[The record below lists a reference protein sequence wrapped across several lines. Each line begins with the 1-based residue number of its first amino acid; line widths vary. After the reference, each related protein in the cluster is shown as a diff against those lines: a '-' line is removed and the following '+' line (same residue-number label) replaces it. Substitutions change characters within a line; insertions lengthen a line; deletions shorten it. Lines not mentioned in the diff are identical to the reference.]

1 ARCTITLTQSHMVH
15 QVLQR
20 FGFTWSSA
28 QATPLAI
35 CHSLSAPPLDE
46 SVEPSGPYPELVG
59 CLMYLMTCT
68 RPDLAHP
75 LGLLACY
82 VAPGRHRKVHMDAA
96 KRVLRYLCSTSG
108 MGLVLGGR
116 GDVVLTG
123 HSDASWVDDQAT
135 QRSSQGYTFSLGSGS
150 LSWRSRCLSSGLC
163 SNCEAEIYATPM
175 AAQELRLLTYLLTDL
190 GERPRSPPVLYVD
203 NKAAIALCKEHRLEH
218 RTKHIA
224 LRYFLARE
232 LQQRGQIRLAY
243 VTTRANT
250 ADIFTKALPPGDHQR
265 FCTLLRGDVVIH
277 PELVLHFLSG
287 LARTLRLPPG
297 RKYTG
302 IYLPF
307 SAIAVS
313 GNDSSAGLRHS
324 RSKPRV
330 LQPGAR
336 GMMDALGVSRVSQ
349 DQLTI
354 LKPSGSIKVT
364 PPTFPTPFLF
374 TRFPRFVLHSP
385 FCLFR
390 LCRPPSAPLVARA
403 RHSGCGTAHCALPR
417 WSPSEKQV
425 CVQRHASPRY
435 AMPHHITPRRGAHTE
450 YGYWQAANALSSKPR
465 VSPYTCPTPSFS
477 SPSPSQ
483 HLSLTKC
490 PVHLAHVSVPLSLA
504 SHMGWGAEM
513 EVAAAGK
520 GAAAAVEEAQREVEE
535 DDAPGRIG
543 EEKLFSNM
551 MHDEWLEYLY
561 EEILLLRVRCPLALL
576 PSRPRVLPLSSL
588 HALATCLSCMCCH
601 ACMCHG
607 GCIAAVALAAQLQMA
622 CYTLLVHP
630 FHFSPVSLPGTF
642 LLLPSISFLS
652 YFLSL
657 PLPSPCLRPCSAP
670 PDPTAHHQIERQNE
684 LLANEQQTAISRR
697 GGSDGGPAE
706 GEDAAG
712 AGRGAGGKGV
722 AGAVERGTGG
732 RGEGAGRSGGAGS
745 GGRGGGRGHGEGEK
759 HEKGS
764 PGLSGAGDNEKGARG
779 PRCPVPIS
787 LPVFEPTAHPP
798 SPMCSAAM
806 TPVFHRASHLGP
818 NHHDDSPFPSSFSS
832 SHTPH
837 AAHHAPYSSSVL
849 PPITPRTTRFTP
861 RASAF
866 SIASTPTT
874 GSPNLKAATA
884 LNSSPP
890 VPTLLLHRPSQAAS
904 GPAHAVSTAY
914 PPSTITD
921 ALSTAHPTHSPSSS
935 PLHPAVGAAGG
946 GAGLVGGR
954 VAGRV
959 GAVGMRR
966 QRHRRVATIGSSVDL
981 AELRE
986 EAARLDR
993 SSGVEAAMV
1002 AAEAAVSG
1010 GRQMMRMWERMRRIM
1025 PSAGGVDVEDPTQ
1038 SASPGSHPHLDDH
1051 APDSSTPH
1059 HHHNHHHAQQQAGQ
1073 GEQQL
1078 PVVGPELL
1086 AALAKGQVKGGQ
1098 RAKTWLAIAC
1108 ADPEDEIMS
1117 RRNYRNLLKQPSV
1130 SANEIQRDVNRTFP
1144 LHSMFQEEKGA
1155 GQKAL
1160 FNVIKAYSVLD
1171 KEVGYCQGMGFIV
1184 ATLLLLMGEEDAF
1197 CCLVFLLYKCGLR
1210 GVFLPDMQ
1218 QLQVRMYQLS
1228 QLLIDAHPEVHAY
1241 FEELDVK
1248 PVMYAADWFLSLFAR
1263 TMPHYIVFRVFDI
1276 IFADKTT
1283 AIVFKLGMVLL
1294 QVCERQLQQCPE
1306 MEYAMHFLRVE
1317 LPLQLKEVSED
1328 YLEELVSKALR
1339 VHLPFASLLRLEAE
1353 YELLAG
1359 EAAAAARHVRAAA
1372 AASEAAA
1379 RSLECTRR
1387 DLEVRLHHATRARK
1401 QSHELAAVFK
1411 KAIAGLQQEPQ
1422 GDDSS
1427 GTSEQRAQEHMALN
1441 DHGAEAASEDVQ
1453 ADAPSSAA
1461 AAATAASDAPGAAT
1475 AVAAP
1480 AVDQAELN
1488 SETRGGGTRGRS
1500 VVRVSSRS
1508 SNEGAWDLA
1517 VRYFEWKEWSEVASN
1532 AATVAVLRQV
1542 EEARHACH
1550 ETLTALAAAEMALA
1564 ERAEQVAQE
1573 GEGGRVM
1580 QEMVVVLEEG
1590 FVSPSPACRVT
1601 LLAVVSPCP
1610 ACRVALPAVASPCP
1624 VSRVALLAVASPCL
1638 CYILRDHF
1646 LALDPTDLTVDLLE
1660 KHLLATQTS
1669 VVAVGA
1675 ARGTPRTPFF
1685 EGCSPSPLAP
1695 SYTSA
1700 AAVDIL
1706 GAEDVEATSA
1716 LSWKRRSNKG
1726 KGGKSGGG
1734 GSGGGGG
1741 GGSGGGGGGGGGGS
1755 GGSGGGSEGFG
1766 GGGGGSG
1773 GGGGGGGGGSGS
1785 GGGGDG
1791 GGRGG
1796 AVKRGGSGGG
1806 QRQQQQ

>member
-1 ARCTITLTQSHMVH
+1 
-15 QVLQR
+15 
-20 FGFTWSSA
+20 
-28 QATPLAI
+28 
-35 CHSLSAPPLDE
+35 
-46 SVEPSGPYPELVG
+46 
-59 CLMYLMTCT
+59 
-68 RPDLAHP
+68 
-75 LGLLACY
+75 
-82 VAPGRHRKVHMDAA
+82 
-96 KRVLRYLCSTSG
+96 
-108 MGLVLGGR
+108 
-116 GDVVLTG
+116 
-123 HSDASWVDDQAT
+123 
-135 QRSSQGYTFSLGSGS
+135 
-150 LSWRSRCLSSGLC
+150 
-163 SNCEAEIYATPM
+163 
-175 AAQELRLLTYLLTDL
+175 
-190 GERPRSPPVLYVD
+190 
-203 NKAAIALCKEHRLEH
+203 
-218 RTKHIA
+218 
-224 LRYFLARE
+224 
-232 LQQRGQIRLAY
+232 
-243 VTTRANT
+243 
-250 ADIFTKALPPGDHQR
+250 
-265 FCTLLRGDVVIH
+265 
-277 PELVLHFLSG
+277 
-287 LARTLRLPPG
+287 
-297 RKYTG
+297 
-302 IYLPF
+302 
-307 SAIAVS
+307 
-313 GNDSSAGLRHS
+313 
-324 RSKPRV
+324 
-330 LQPGAR
+330 
-336 GMMDALGVSRVSQ
+336 MDALGVSRIVEDSPMDDDVSRAG
-349 DQLTI
+349 
-354 LKPSGSIKVT
+354 GS
-364 PPTFPTPFLF
+364 
-374 TRFPRFVLHSP
+374 RAGAGEDA
-385 FCLFR
+385 
-390 LCRPPSAPLVARA
+390 SASMSRA
-403 RHSGCGTAHCALPR
+403 RSVFLNAVLSEPEVVALR
-417 WSPSEKQV
+417 E
-425 CVQRHASPRY
+425 
-435 AMPHHITPRRGAHTE
+435 
-450 YGYWQAANALSSKPR
+450 
-465 VSPYTCPTPSFS
+465 
-477 SPSPSQ
+477 
-483 HLSLTKC
+483 
-490 PVHLAHVSVPLSLA
+490 
-504 SHMGWGAEM
+504 AEM

-520 GAAAAVEEAQREVEE
+520 GVTAAAEEAQREVEE

-561 EEILLLRVRCPLALL
+561 EEILLLR
-576 PSRPRVLPLSSL
+576 
-588 HALATCLSCMCCH
+588 CCH
-601 ACMCHG
+601 ARG
-607 GCIAAVALAAQLQMA
+607 GQVVCSAFLLAAVAPTHGSTAAVLSCHTLSIPCTLA
-622 CYTLLVHP
+622 
-630 FHFSPVSLPGTF
+630 FSPVS
-642 LLLPSISFLS
+642 PS
-652 YFLSL
+652 
-657 PLPSPCLRPCSAP
+657 SPCPFLRSALSPHGPCGCP
-670 PDPTAHHQIERQNE
+670 RRQIERQNE
-684 LLANEQQTAISRR
+684 LLANQQQTAISRR

-722 AGAVERGTGG
+722 AGGVERGAGG

-745 GGRGGGRGHGEGEK
+745 GGRGGGRGPGEGEK
-759 HEKGS
+759 REKGS
-764 PGLSGAGDNEKGARG
+764 PGLSGAGDSEKGVRG

-806 TPVFHRASHLGP
+806 TPIFHRASHLGP
-818 NHHDDSPFPSSFSS
+818 NHHDDSPFPSSSSSS

-866 SIASTPTT
+866 SIASSTPTASV
-874 GSPNLKAATA
+874 SPNLKAATA
-884 LNSSPP
+884 LNSSAQ

-904 GPAHAVSTAY
+904 GLSHAVPAAPS
-914 PPSTITD
+914 PSTITD
-921 ALSTAHPTHSPSSS
+921 ALSATHATHSPSSS
-935 PLHPAVGAAGG
+935 PLHPAVVAAGG
-946 GAGLVGGR
+946 GAGLAGGR

-1051 APDSSTPH
+1051 APDSGTPH
-1059 HHHNHHHAQQQAGQ
+1059 HRHNQHHHAQQQAGQ

-1086 AALAKGQVKGGQ
+1086 AALAKGKVKGEQ

-1276 IFADKTT
+1276 ICADKTT

-1339 VHLPFASLLRLEAE
+1339 VHLPFDSLLRLEAE

-1387 DLEVRLHHATRARK
+1387 DLEVRLHHALRARK
-1401 QSHELAAVFK
+1401 QSHELAAIFK
-1411 KAIAGLQQEPQ
+1411 AAIAGLQQG
-1422 GDDSS
+1422 GDES
-1427 GTSEQRAQEHMALN
+1427 GTSEQSTQHSGKRQEQELEHTALN
-1441 DHGAEAASEDVQ
+1441 GHEPETASENVT
-1453 ADAPSSAA
+1453 ANAASSAA
-1461 AAATAASDAPGAAT
+1461 ADDAAASVAPGGGGTAETAAL
-1475 AVAAP
+1475 
-1480 AVDQAELN
+1480 AVDQAGPN

-1508 SNEGAWDLA
+1508 SNEGALDLA
-1517 VRYFEWKEWSEVASN
+1517 VRYFEWKEWSEVAGN
-1532 AATVAVLRQV
+1532 TATVAVLRQV

-1550 ETLTALAAAEMALA
+1550 ETLTALAAAEVALA

-1573 GEGGRVM
+1573 GEGERVM

-1590 FVSPSPACRVT
+1590 
-1601 LLAVVSPCP
+1601 
-1610 ACRVALPAVASPCP
+1610 
-1624 VSRVALLAVASPCL
+1624 
-1638 CYILRDHF
+1638 D
-1646 LALDPTDLTVDLLE
+1646 
-1660 KHLLATQTS
+1660 
-1669 VVAVGA
+1669 
-1675 ARGTPRTPFF
+1675 
-1685 EGCSPSPLAP
+1685 EG
-1695 SYTSA
+1695 
-1700 AAVDIL
+1700 
-1706 GAEDVEATSA
+1706 GH
-1716 LSWKRRSNKG
+1716 
-1726 KGGKSGGG
+1726 
-1734 GSGGGGG
+1734 
-1741 GGSGGGGGGGGGGS
+1741 
-1755 GGSGGGSEGFG
+1755 
-1766 GGGGGSG
+1766 
-1773 GGGGGGGGGSGS
+1773 
-1785 GGGGDG
+1785 GDEFY
-1791 GGRGG
+1791 
-1796 AVKRGGSGGG
+1796 
-1806 QRQQQQ
+1806 

>member
-1 ARCTITLTQSHMVH
+1 
-15 QVLQR
+15 
-20 FGFTWSSA
+20 
-28 QATPLAI
+28 
-35 CHSLSAPPLDE
+35 
-46 SVEPSGPYPELVG
+46 
-59 CLMYLMTCT
+59 
-68 RPDLAHP
+68 
-75 LGLLACY
+75 
-82 VAPGRHRKVHMDAA
+82 
-96 KRVLRYLCSTSG
+96 
-108 MGLVLGGR
+108 
-116 GDVVLTG
+116 
-123 HSDASWVDDQAT
+123 
-135 QRSSQGYTFSLGSGS
+135 
-150 LSWRSRCLSSGLC
+150 
-163 SNCEAEIYATPM
+163 
-175 AAQELRLLTYLLTDL
+175 
-190 GERPRSPPVLYVD
+190 
-203 NKAAIALCKEHRLEH
+203 
-218 RTKHIA
+218 
-224 LRYFLARE
+224 
-232 LQQRGQIRLAY
+232 
-243 VTTRANT
+243 
-250 ADIFTKALPPGDHQR
+250 
-265 FCTLLRGDVVIH
+265 
-277 PELVLHFLSG
+277 
-287 LARTLRLPPG
+287 
-297 RKYTG
+297 
-302 IYLPF
+302 
-307 SAIAVS
+307 
-313 GNDSSAGLRHS
+313 
-324 RSKPRV
+324 
-330 LQPGAR
+330 AR

-354 LKPSGSIKVT
+354 LKPSGSIKPVLSLSSLPPPLRPIGGARASLWVRNSALRAPLPSSYSLGPHLYST
-364 PPTFPTPFLF
+364 PHHSPSPPSTPF
-374 TRFPRFVLHSP
+374 
-385 FCLFR
+385 
-390 LCRPPSAPLVARA
+390 RPSHVCVFHGPAAGRGAAEQGGREGRA
-403 RHSGCGTAHCALPR
+403 RTHQQRACPGRALCFSTLYSQSPR

-1276 IFADKTT
+1276 IFGACPPHACRASGRAPPAPILRLPLLTLARVHTWQDHQCPALPVPVLHASCFMLVWCATPLSCVPVPHVHAPADKTT

-1294 QVCERQLQQCPE
+1294 QVGLCW
-1306 MEYAMHFLRVE
+1306 
-1317 LPLQLKEVSED
+1317 
-1328 YLEELVSKALR
+1328 
-1339 VHLPFASLLRLEAE
+1339 
-1353 YELLAG
+1353 

-1590 FVSPSPACRVT
+1590 CEAGDGDE
-1601 LLAVVSPCP
+1601 
-1610 ACRVALPAVASPCP
+1610 
-1624 VSRVALLAVASPCL
+1624 
-1638 CYILRDHF
+1638 DHF

>member
-1 ARCTITLTQSHMVH
+1 
-15 QVLQR
+15 
-20 FGFTWSSA
+20 
-28 QATPLAI
+28 
-35 CHSLSAPPLDE
+35 
-46 SVEPSGPYPELVG
+46 
-59 CLMYLMTCT
+59 
-68 RPDLAHP
+68 
-75 LGLLACY
+75 
-82 VAPGRHRKVHMDAA
+82 MDAVGVG
-96 KRVLRYLCSTSG
+96 RV
-108 MGLVLGGR
+108 
-116 GDVVLTG
+116 
-123 HSDASWVDDQAT
+123 
-135 QRSSQGYTFSLGSGS
+135 
-150 LSWRSRCLSSGLC
+150 
-163 SNCEAEIYATPM
+163 I
-175 AAQELRLLTYLLTDL
+175 
-190 GERPRSPPVLYVD
+190 
-203 NKAAIALCKEHRLEH
+203 
-218 RTKHIA
+218 
-224 LRYFLARE
+224 
-232 LQQRGQIRLAY
+232 
-243 VTTRANT
+243 
-250 ADIFTKALPPGDHQR
+250 
-265 FCTLLRGDVVIH
+265 
-277 PELVLHFLSG
+277 
-287 LARTLRLPPG
+287 
-297 RKYTG
+297 
-302 IYLPF
+302 
-307 SAIAVS
+307 
-313 GNDSSAGLRHS
+313 
-324 RSKPRV
+324 
-330 LQPGAR
+330 
-336 GMMDALGVSRVSQ
+336 Q

-364 PPTFPTPFLF
+364 PPTFPTPF
-374 TRFPRFVLHSP
+374 P
-385 FCLFR
+385 F
-390 LCRPPSAPLVARA
+390 SA
-403 RHSGCGTAHCALPR
+403 
-417 WSPSEKQV
+417 SPSL
-425 CVQRHASPRY
+425 CL
-435 AMPHHITPRRGAHTE
+435 MPHVRPF
-450 YGYWQAANALSSKPR
+450 L
-465 VSPYTCPTPSFS
+465 
-477 SPSPSQ
+477 SPSPLPPFPSFPRPIGGVRAAIWIVEDSSMDDDVSPFRLPT
-483 HLSLTKC
+483 LSLSAPILTQ
-490 PVHLAHVSVPLSLA
+490 PPTISLPALDSLPPLSRVFLPRSCSRAGGSRAGAAGGAGEDA
-504 SHMGWGAEM
+504 SASMSRARSVFLNAVLSEPEVVALREAEL

-520 GAAAAVEEAQREVEE
+520 GAAAAAAEAQREVEE

-561 EEILLLRVRCPLALL
+561 EEILLLR
-576 PSRPRVLPLSSL
+576 
-588 HALATCLSCMCCH
+588 T
-601 ACMCHG
+601 
-607 GCIAAVALAAQLQMA
+607 A
-622 CYTLLVHP
+622 CYTLPVHP
-630 FHFSPVSLPGTF
+630 FHFSPVSPPGTF
-642 LLLPSISFLS
+642 LLFPSLSFLS

-657 PLPSPCLRPCSAP
+657 PLPSPCSLRTWPGPSYPTVP
-670 PDPTAHHQIERQNE
+670 PRQIERQNE

-722 AGAVERGTGG
+722 AGGGVERGGGG

-759 HEKGS
+759 REKGS
-764 PGLSGAGDNEKGARG
+764 PGLSGVGDSEKGGCAVHGTRG

-787 LPVFEPTAHPP
+787 LPVFESTAHPP

-806 TPVFHRASHLGP
+806 TPIFHRASHLGP
-818 NHHDDSPFPSSFSS
+818 NHDDDSPFPSSSSSS

-866 SIASTPTT
+866 SIASTPTAA
-874 GSPNLKAATA
+874 SPNLKAATA

-890 VPTLLLHRPSQAAS
+890 ISTLLLHRPSQAAS
-904 GPAHAVSTAY
+904 GSPHAVPAAPS
-914 PPSTITD
+914 STITD
-921 ALSTAHPTHSPSSS
+921 ALSATHATHSLSSS
-935 PLHPAVGAAGG
+935 PLHPAVVAAGG
-946 GAGLVGGR
+946 GASLAAGR

-1025 PSAGGVDVEDPTQ
+1025 PSAGGGDLEDPTQ

-1051 APDSSTPH
+1051 APDNSTPH
-1059 HHHNHHHAQQQAGQ
+1059 HHHNHHHHAQQQAGQ

-1086 AALAKGQVKGGQ
+1086 AALARGQVKGEQ

-1411 KAIAGLQQEPQ
+1411 KAIAGLQQESQ
-1422 GDDSS
+1422 GDDASS
-1427 GTSEQRAQEHMALN
+1427 TSEQITQEHMALN
-1441 DHGAEAASEDVQ
+1441 DHGAEAASEDVK
-1453 ADAPSSAA
+1453 ADAPSSAAA

-1480 AVDQAELN
+1480 AVDQAGPN

-1517 VRYFEWKEWSEVASN
+1517 VRYFEWKEWSEVAGN
-1532 AATVAVLRQV
+1532 TATLAVLRQV
-1542 EEARHACH
+1542 EETRHACH
-1550 ETLTALAAAEMALA
+1550 ETLTALAAAEVALA

-1573 GEGGRVM
+1573 GEQEGVV

-1590 FVSPSPACRVT
+1590 C
-1601 LLAVVSPCP
+1601 
-1610 ACRVALPAVASPCP
+1610 
-1624 VSRVALLAVASPCL
+1624 
-1638 CYILRDHF
+1638 
-1646 LALDPTDLTVDLLE
+1646 
-1660 KHLLATQTS
+1660 
-1669 VVAVGA
+1669 
-1675 ARGTPRTPFF
+1675 
-1685 EGCSPSPLAP
+1685 
-1695 SYTSA
+1695 
-1700 AAVDIL
+1700 
-1706 GAEDVEATSA
+1706 EA
-1716 LSWKRRSNKG
+1716 
-1726 KGGKSGGG
+1726 
-1734 GSGGGGG
+1734 
-1741 GGSGGGGGGGGGGS
+1741 
-1755 GGSGGGSEGFG
+1755 
-1766 GGGGGSG
+1766 
-1773 GGGGGGGGGSGS
+1773 
-1785 GGGGDG
+1785 GDG
-1791 GGRGG
+1791 DEYY
-1796 AVKRGGSGGG
+1796 
-1806 QRQQQQ
+1806 

>member
-1 ARCTITLTQSHMVH
+1 
-15 QVLQR
+15 
-20 FGFTWSSA
+20 
-28 QATPLAI
+28 
-35 CHSLSAPPLDE
+35 
-46 SVEPSGPYPELVG
+46 
-59 CLMYLMTCT
+59 
-68 RPDLAHP
+68 
-75 LGLLACY
+75 
-82 VAPGRHRKVHMDAA
+82 
-96 KRVLRYLCSTSG
+96 
-108 MGLVLGGR
+108 
-116 GDVVLTG
+116 
-123 HSDASWVDDQAT
+123 
-135 QRSSQGYTFSLGSGS
+135 
-150 LSWRSRCLSSGLC
+150 
-163 SNCEAEIYATPM
+163 
-175 AAQELRLLTYLLTDL
+175 
-190 GERPRSPPVLYVD
+190 
-203 NKAAIALCKEHRLEH
+203 
-218 RTKHIA
+218 
-224 LRYFLARE
+224 
-232 LQQRGQIRLAY
+232 
-243 VTTRANT
+243 
-250 ADIFTKALPPGDHQR
+250 
-265 FCTLLRGDVVIH
+265 
-277 PELVLHFLSG
+277 
-287 LARTLRLPPG
+287 
-297 RKYTG
+297 
-302 IYLPF
+302 
-307 SAIAVS
+307 
-313 GNDSSAGLRHS
+313 
-324 RSKPRV
+324 
-330 LQPGAR
+330 AR

-354 LKPSGSIKVT
+354 LKPSGSIKIVED
-364 PPTFPTPFLF
+364 
-374 TRFPRFVLHSP
+374 SP
-385 FCLFR
+385 MDDDVR
-390 LCRPPSAPLVARA
+390 AGGSRAGAGEDASASMSRA
-403 RHSGCGTAHCALPR
+403 RSVFLNAVLSEPEVVALR
-417 WSPSEKQV
+417 E
-425 CVQRHASPRY
+425 
-435 AMPHHITPRRGAHTE
+435 
-450 YGYWQAANALSSKPR
+450 
-465 VSPYTCPTPSFS
+465 
-477 SPSPSQ
+477 
-483 HLSLTKC
+483 
-490 PVHLAHVSVPLSLA
+490 
-504 SHMGWGAEM
+504 AEM

-520 GAAAAVEEAQREVEE
+520 GVTAAAEEAQREVEE

-561 EEILLLRVRCPLALL
+561 EEILLLR
-576 PSRPRVLPLSSL
+576 
-588 HALATCLSCMCCH
+588 
-601 ACMCHG
+601 
-607 GCIAAVALAAQLQMA
+607 
-622 CYTLLVHP
+622 
-630 FHFSPVSLPGTF
+630 
-642 LLLPSISFLS
+642 
-652 YFLSL
+652 
-657 PLPSPCLRPCSAP
+657 
-670 PDPTAHHQIERQNE
+670 IERQNE
-684 LLANEQQTAISRR
+684 LLANQQQTAISRR

-722 AGAVERGTGG
+722 AGGVERGAGG

-745 GGRGGGRGHGEGEK
+745 GGRGGGRGPGEGEK
-759 HEKGS
+759 REKGS
-764 PGLSGAGDNEKGARG
+764 PGLSGAGDSEKGVRG

-806 TPVFHRASHLGP
+806 TPIFHRASHLGP
-818 NHHDDSPFPSSFSS
+818 NHHDDSPFPSSSSSSSSS

-866 SIASTPTT
+866 SIASSTPTASV
-874 GSPNLKAATA
+874 SPNLKAATA
-884 LNSSPP
+884 LNSSTQ

-904 GPAHAVSTAY
+904 GLSHAVPAAPS
-914 PPSTITD
+914 PSTITD
-921 ALSTAHPTHSPSSS
+921 ALSATHATHSPSSS
-935 PLHPAVGAAGG
+935 PLHPAVVAAGG
-946 GAGLVGGR
+946 GAGLAGGR

-966 QRHRRVATIGSSVDL
+966 QRHRRVVTIGSSVDL

-1051 APDSSTPH
+1051 APDSGTPH
-1059 HHHNHHHAQQQAGQ
+1059 HHHNQHHHAQQQAGQ

-1086 AALAKGQVKGGQ
+1086 AALAKGKVKGEQ

-1339 VHLPFASLLRLEAE
+1339 VHLPFDSLLRLEAE

-1387 DLEVRLHHATRARK
+1387 DLEVRLHHALRARK

-1411 KAIAGLQQEPQ
+1411 AAIAGLQRG
-1422 GDDSS
+1422 GDKS
-1427 GTSEQRAQEHMALN
+1427 GTSEQSTQHSGKRQEQELEHTALN
-1441 DHGAEAASEDVQ
+1441 GHEPETASENVT
-1453 ADAPSSAA
+1453 ANAASSAA
-1461 AAATAASDAPGAAT
+1461 ADDAAASVAPGGGGTAETAAL
-1475 AVAAP
+1475 
-1480 AVDQAELN
+1480 AVDQAGPN
-1488 SETRGGGTRGRS
+1488 SETRGGGMRGRS

-1508 SNEGAWDLA
+1508 SNEEALDLA
-1517 VRYFEWKEWSEVASN
+1517 VRYFEWKEWSEVAGN
-1532 AATVAVLRQV
+1532 TATVAVLRQV

-1550 ETLTALAAAEMALA
+1550 ETLTALAAAEVALA

-1573 GEGGRVM
+1573 GEGERVM

-1590 FVSPSPACRVT
+1590 
-1601 LLAVVSPCP
+1601 
-1610 ACRVALPAVASPCP
+1610 
-1624 VSRVALLAVASPCL
+1624 
-1638 CYILRDHF
+1638 D
-1646 LALDPTDLTVDLLE
+1646 
-1660 KHLLATQTS
+1660 
-1669 VVAVGA
+1669 
-1675 ARGTPRTPFF
+1675 
-1685 EGCSPSPLAP
+1685 EG
-1695 SYTSA
+1695 
-1700 AAVDIL
+1700 
-1706 GAEDVEATSA
+1706 GH
-1716 LSWKRRSNKG
+1716 
-1726 KGGKSGGG
+1726 
-1734 GSGGGGG
+1734 
-1741 GGSGGGGGGGGGGS
+1741 
-1755 GGSGGGSEGFG
+1755 
-1766 GGGGGSG
+1766 
-1773 GGGGGGGGGSGS
+1773 
-1785 GGGGDG
+1785 GDEFY
-1791 GGRGG
+1791 
-1796 AVKRGGSGGG
+1796 
-1806 QRQQQQ
+1806 